1 MKSKCKHP
9 AGPREP
15 ALAVASSP
23 SPRRCLAAAADEA
36 KAAGALA
43 ARLPSPCLPLQG
55 RRGGTGIRSSD
66 STESAAYASG
76 KWPQLTAWS
85 NRPKEIHSL
94 PGCPQRWGGNRRQRE
109 GQAARLL
116 QRPRQKSI
124 GSRPDPAGRT
134 RMTHIVGKSAF
145 CKREGFPRR
154 ELSSVKTHQR
164 QWRSSACVAGSR
176 GDQQPP
182 RPSAGSPRP
191 CRDLCQK

>member
-43 ARLPSPCLPLQG
+43 AHLPSPCLPLQG
-55 RRGGTGIRSSD
+55 RRGGTGMHSSN
-66 STESAAYASG
+66 STESTAYASG
-76 KWPQLTAWS
+76 KWPQLTACS
-85 NRPKEIHSL
+85 NRPRGDSQ
-94 PGCPQRWGGNRRQRE
+94 P
-109 GQAARLL
+109 ARLSPAVGW
-116 QRPRQKSI
+116 QPPAVGRTGSEAAPTATAKSI

-176 GDQQPP
+176 GDQQPL
-182 RPSAGSPRP
+182 RPSAGSP
-191 CRDLCQK
+191 